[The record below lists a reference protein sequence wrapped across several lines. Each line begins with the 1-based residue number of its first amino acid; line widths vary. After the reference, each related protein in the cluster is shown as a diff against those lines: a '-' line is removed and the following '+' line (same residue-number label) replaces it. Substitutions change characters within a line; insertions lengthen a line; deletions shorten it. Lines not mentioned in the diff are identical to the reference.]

1 MIRIDMLSWK
11 LYRDVKFTK
20 DGNLHSY
27 SLSYSNIC
35 VQRWDGKYNTIGK
48 RWMVS
53 CLVGD
58 HLVLGDFW
66 RYGIFINVSK
76 LLMGKPS
83 QSLVA
88 DVLRLSRTQ
97 IRAVTGL
104 MTGHCNLR
112 KHLHTM
118 GIFKENPVWRLYNE
132 EEENISHIVFEC
144 EVGGLI
150 SWVSQTQ
157 RRKSPWITRWI
168 GY

>member
-1 MIRIDMLSWK
+1 MLSWK
-11 LYRDVKFTK
+11 LYRYVKFTK
-20 DGNLHSY
+20 DGNLPSY

-35 VQRWDGKYNTIGK
+35 VQRWDGKCNTIGK

-58 HLVLGDFW
+58 HLVLRDFG

-76 LLMGKPS
+76 LLMGKQS
-83 QSLVA
+83 QSLTV

-97 IRAVTGL
+97 IRTVTGL

-118 GIFKENPVWRLYNE
+118 GIFKENPVSRLCNE
-132 EEENISHIVFEC
+132 EEKKISRIVFEC

-157 RRKSPWITRWI
+157 RRKSP
-168 GY
+168 